1 MKNFGLYDILGV
13 LAPGSIMVVGIVA
26 LFPEALGLVKH
37 DEFTAGEFGLVV
49 LLSYAAGNLVAGL
62 GNLLEIPY
70 RWLKRRFSST
80 TFGKDGKALLSAR
93 QLGRMQTKLRAAGML
108 DAAEELAGIPDDDWQ
123 TLSREVYAFLG
134 ARKMTGRIDTF
145 NAEYGMNRGVAAA
158 FVALVILLVVETSWL
173 HWRLM
178 LLLLACA
185 ALAVYR
191 MERFWRY
198 YAKELCTQF
207 LAASL
212 EPPKSEK
219 DSEVKGEE

>member
-37 DEFTAGEFGLVV
+37 DEFTAGEFGLVL

-62 GNLLEIPY
+62 GNLLQIPY
-70 RWLKRRFSST
+70 RWFKTHSPSANFR
-80 TFGKDGKALLSAR
+80 KDGRDLLSKR
-93 QLGRMQTKLRAAGML
+93 QLDRMQTKLRLAGML
-108 DAAEELAGIPDDDWQ
+108 DPAEELASVPEDDWQ

-134 ARKMTGRIDTF
+134 ARKMTARIDTF
-145 NAEYGMNRGVAAA
+145 NAEYGMNRGVASA
-158 FVALVILLVVETSWL
+158 FVALVILLAVETNWV

-185 ALAVYR
+185 GLAVYR

-212 EPPKSEK
+212 EPPKPEKGSEEK
-219 DSEVKGEE
+219 SED